1 MIERLVELYA
11 SWGAAWWRRYKS
23 EVSPRGWQTEPLPRT
38 ELFDDF
44 AGHAS
49 VLPLLRRL
57 MGPAMRSRP

>member
-1 MIERLVELYA
+1 MIERLVEFYGELHGG
-11 SWGAAWWRRYKS
+11 GAIKARSRRA
-23 EVSPRGWQTEPLPRT
+23 QTEPLPRT